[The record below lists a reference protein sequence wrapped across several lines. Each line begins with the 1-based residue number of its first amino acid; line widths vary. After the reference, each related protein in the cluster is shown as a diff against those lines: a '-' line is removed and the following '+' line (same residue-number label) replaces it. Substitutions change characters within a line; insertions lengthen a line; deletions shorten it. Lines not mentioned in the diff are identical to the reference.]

1 MADTREVGSSA
12 WTAGAAAHY
21 DGKTETVTL
30 SLDDAFDSAIFQIIK
45 TAERKRAD
53 YASKAAPFSNFE
65 FTAAYFGLR
74 SYQSADFNELQKLAR
89 LRELNMPGVEPTN
102 EPVMDSYLDKA
113 VFAVL
118 AFAMYLQTYK
128 DDC

>member
-1 MADTREVGSSA
+1 MPEATNGS
-12 WTAGAAAHY
+12 
-21 DGKTETVTL
+21 ETITL
-30 SLDDAFDSAIFQIIK
+30 HLKDPFDNAIFQIIK

-65 FTAAYFGLR
+65 FTASYFGLR
-74 SYQSADFNELQKLAR
+74 IYQSADFNELQKLAR
-89 LRELNMPGVEPTN
+89 LRELNQPGMEPIN

-118 AFAMYLQTYK
+118 AYAMYLQEYK
-128 DDC
+128 DC